1 MFNRLGSAIY
11 QWLQRAYSVH
21 TSGEELHAERDVHD
35 RGASVNSRELCSL
48 NIYKA
53 SGGFILEFRRND
65 PKKDE
70 YDFDL
75 HIIPDDADIEQS
87 MTRIIQ
93 IEMMKTR

>member
-21 TSGEELHAERDVHD
+21 TSGEELHADRDVPD
-35 RGASVNSRELCSL
+35 RGPSISSKELCTL

-70 YDFDL
+70 YDYDL
-75 HIIPDDADIEQS
+75 HVIHDDINAEQAI
-87 MTRIIQ
+87 TRIIQ
-93 IEMMKTR
+93 LEMMKS

>member
-21 TSGEELHAERDVHD
+21 TSGEELHAEHD
-35 RGASVNSRELCSL
+35 RGASVNSRELCNL

-70 YDFDL
+70 YDYDL
-75 HIIPDDADIEQS
+75 HIVSDNADIEQS
-87 MTRIIQ
+87 ITRIIQ
-93 IEMMKTR
+93 LEMMKAR